1 MPMETNDDIVIV
13 RTMSRDLTSEQN
25 DKLEQYIE
33 EVLGGRNQDQALVKC
48 NSFTMNEA
56 NLSPEERARLAHWRQ
71 AHRQCGEGVIREN
84 CPICEEG
91 KRKTKGFKRNVEYHD
106 MVTRSFPPY
115 HRLYADGYG
124 GQKSLGE
131 ESYQGAKGGFVFVC
145 PSTGTIKVKLYATS
159 EQFPAILYQVLQEV
173 EAEGYACREIYV
185 DTFKV
190 NFSKAAEEVAAMFRV
205 KLVPVSA
212 GTPQEMAY
220 AESAVRVIGEMSR
233 SLMAGA
239 PHLDESCWGLADV
252 QAAYIHNFMPQ
263 QSKED
268 MSPYERKTFRTSDL
282 DAMFV
287 RVFGCPAQ
295 YEPYKG
301 ALHKRV
307 GLLRGCAMADG
318 SDFKTRRWKS
328 LLCVK
333 VKDPLS

>member
-1 MPMETNDDIVIV
+1 MKQTCLRRKGQGSLTGAKRTVNAAKASSARTARSVRKGKEKQKGSKGTKNIV
-13 RTMSRDLTSEQN
+13 TWSRN
-25 DKLEQYIE
+25 
-33 EVLGGRNQDQALVKC
+33 
-48 NSFTMNEA
+48 
-56 NLSPEERARLAHWRQ
+56 
-71 AHRQCGEGVIREN
+71 
-84 CPICEEG
+84 
-91 KRKTKGFKRNVEYHD
+91 
-106 MVTRSFPPY
+106 RS
-115 HRLYADGYG
+115 LLIIDSMLMDTG
-124 GQKSLGE
+124 GQRSLGE

-205 KLVPVSA
+205 RLVPVSA

-268 MSPYERKTFRTSDL
+268 MSPYERKTFRTPDL

-318 SDFKTRRWKS
+318 SDFKTR
-328 LLCVK
+328 
-333 VKDPLS
+333 